1 MSTAIV
7 IVGGGFGGLEAAFTL
22 KSLTGDAITITLV
35 DRDGFHSFIPS
46 IHEVSSGKITSRSIQ
61 IPLETM
67 LSPAGVQFV
76 RDAVIAIDPANRRLT
91 TAAQALDY
99 DYLVLATGAENHFF
113 GVPGA
118 EEYSFRFRTPDD
130 AERIHANLVRLLEE
144 EQKDLHLVLAGGG
157 TEGVEV
163 AGELL
168 DLIRDSGREF
178 GPDGGSVAITL
189 VEAQQQL
196 LPGFPP
202 EARAFAEKYLRE
214 QGVTIIT
221 GQRITA
227 VQKGSIVLTA
237 GRELPQSMLIWT
249 GGIKPSRLID
259 GLPLPKDPVGW
270 LLVNDRLHSPADDR
284 LYAVG
289 DCVAVQG
296 PNGPLPLQRLAY
308 HAQDQGAL
316 AGINISRDLR
326 GRALMRYAPKYKPQL
341 VSIGRG
347 MGIYTQGDVFKAG
360 AWVDA
365 LKKAVERKHLM
376 SYLTRPLLSSI
387 SRKVPGID
395 LFKRLGLKLPF

>member
-22 KSLTGDAITITLV
+22 KSLAGDAITITLI
-35 DRDGFHSFIPS
+35 DRDGFHSFLPS
-46 IHEVSSGKITSRSIQ
+46 IHEISSGKITSRSIQ

-67 LSPAGVQFV
+67 LAPAGIRFV
-76 RDAVIAIDPANRRLT
+76 RDAVTAIDHANRRV
-91 TAAQALDY
+91 TAATQALDY
-99 DYLVLATGAENHFF
+99 DYLVLATGAKNHFF

-118 EEYSFRFRTPDD
+118 EEFSFRFRTPDD
-130 AERIHANLVRLLEE
+130 ADRIHAQLVRLLGEE
-144 EQKDLHLVLAGGG
+144 RKDIHLVLAGGG

-168 DLIRDSGREF
+168 DLIKDSGSEY
-178 GPDGGSVAITL
+178 GPAGGTVAITL

-202 EARAFAEKYLRE
+202 PARAFAENYLRE
-214 QGVTIIT
+214 QGVTIIA

-227 VQKGSIVLTA
+227 VRKDSLVLAA
-237 GRELPQSMLIWT
+237 GTELPQSMLIWT

-259 GLPLPKDPVGW
+259 GLPLPKDPAGW
-270 LLVNDRLHSPADDR
+270 LIVNDRLHSPADDR

-289 DCVAVQG
+289 DSVSVQG

-308 HAQDQGAL
+308 HAQDQGAV
-316 AGINISRDLR
+316 AGINISNDLH
-326 GRALMRYAPKYKPQL
+326 GKALIQYAPRYKPQL
-341 VSIGRG
+341 VSIGRD
-347 MGIYTQGDVFKAG
+347 MGIYTQGDVFKKG
-360 AWVDA
+360 AWVVA

-376 SYLTRPLLSSI
+376 SSLTRPLFSSV

-395 LFKRLGLKLPF
+395 MLKRLGLKLPF